1 MPAAYLQLHRARIP
15 NKFRVSHLSVL
26 WQVAIARRY
35 LEPQAQADAG
45 VPAGATRV
53 TDPAMLELITEY
65 ARCAPQPLPLPR
77 TQPRIMKKERR
88 D

>member
-1 MPAAYLQLHRARIP
+1 MTLIGPDPWPTH
-15 NKFRVSHLSVL
+15 V

-65 ARCAPQPLPLPR
+65 AR
-77 TQPRIMKKERR
+77 
-88 D
+88 